1 MPKIEIY
8 TKFTCGFCARAKS
21 LLTAKNVAFEEY
33 DISMGGAKRD
43 EMIQR
48 ANGGYTV
55 PQIFIDGQH
64 VGGSDD
70 LDELERA
77 GKLDAFLAG

>member
-1 MPKIEIY
+1 M
-8 TKFTCGFCARAKS
+8 R
-21 LLTAKNVAFEEY
+21 LLSSKGVTPEEY
-33 DISMGGAKRD
+33 DITMGGPGRA

-48 ANGGYTV
+48 ANGRTTV

-70 LDELERA
+70 LAALDRA
-77 GKLDAFLAG
+77 GKLDPLLKA